1 MTFLIFVYGNK
12 YGKYFRLTK
21 DENNNCRIVLPKE
34 DFALYTT
41 IFLELKN
48 ISEAWYI
55 RENKNYKIQN
65 GQFLQLEKQ
74 RVNNEFYYRLNSG
87 RKYGLQIGSQKLYVQ
102 FICRNPFW
110 TMYDKYKL
118 KDCTIIN
125 DKNNIVILPKSSV
138 TKEGINILY
147 RNGHWEIENYS
158 KEEVY
163 INELLVEGCKI
174 LMYGDFILISSVLLI
189 FLEKYIA
196 VERIE
201 SFVEKNN
208 GIPYLD
214 KVMAEN
220 IEKMKYKTASLKAQT
235 FHRAP
240 RIMEE
245 IQEISLKFEAPPVI
259 DTKEKSPIFM
269 DIGPVFNMMLPMLGM
284 NLFLIYAMKSEQSH
298 MGLYV
303 YSGILMAVISAISS
317 VLWILISRKHAE
329 KEREK
334 WIYKQRKS
342 YRRYLNKKN
351 TIIKKQYERVNRVL
365 RSRYIRADQYI
376 HSTYGFTYLWNR
388 NPYHEDFLVYRI
400 GIGDMKFPMKIELPE
415 EVIGCEEDILWQ
427 EAKSIKDNYAMLYQ
441 VPMLLN
447 IKKYNQIGIIG
458 SVQEKLMG
466 IIRSMILQIA
476 ICNCYTEVRVGCV
489 YNEDEIIQSEQWD
502 FFRWLPHIWD
512 ENWKKRFIAGNQTE
526 ARHLFYDLFQIFKE
540 REECSFGNN
549 IEAKLPHYIIFIA
562 EGCYLEGEMFSKYI
576 FDENINNGLT
586 VIWIA
591 QEKEMLP
598 NTCKLILQDNKEFS
612 GWYEVERHSQKKEK
626 VNFDYTQKN
635 VTDKLLRDISG
646 IRVAK
651 IEEKKGI
658 PQSIDFLSM
667 YEVNTVE
674 DLKIEERWKSN
685 KIYESARV
693 VIGKK
698 SGGECCYLDIHENYH
713 GPHGL
718 LAGTTGSGKS
728 EVLQT
733 FILSMAIN
741 FSPEAVNFLLIDY
754 KGEGMSG
761 MFSDLPHLSGKI
773 SNLSD
778 GQVYRAMISIKSEN
792 RRRQKIFKDYN
803 VNNINDYTKL
813 FLAGRVEEAIPH
825 LLIIIDEFAELKKE
839 EPEFM
844 QELISVAQVG
854 RSLGVHLILA
864 TQKPGGTVDDKIWS
878 NSRFR
883 ICLKVQEREDSLD
896 MIHNTDACEIVQTGR
911 GYLQVGNN
919 EVYELFQAGWSGAI
933 FQQDSKEVLVQAVMK
948 DGTLIR
954 AKEKEEKEKDKSK
967 EIEKKDDIRSD
978 TGSYLQQT
986 QLQVVKRYIIDY
998 ANKEKYQKGKKLWLE
1013 PLPDYLYLEDLKKI
1027 KEREKREEKSIYDFK
1042 QWGMK
1047 IPIGLFDD
1055 PENQEQPI
1063 FILNL
1068 AESGHIGICG
1078 RSTSGKS
1085 TFLQTFVYSVI
1096 QNNPK
1101 EAVDLYLLDFNG
1113 GGMDIYDSATQVRQ
1127 VIKEEE
1133 IEQLET
1139 AFNDIVKEMKYRKKK
1154 FAGGNFIQYINKEEE
1169 NREKSPLI
1177 LIVLDGFLEF
1187 CEITY
1192 QRYEDFLYSIL
1203 REGEKLGVIIVIS
1216 VESFS
1221 SMHISMRLA
1230 ELFKT
1235 RICLYMKDSYAYSE
1249 AFDIIRSPILPK
1261 KGVAGRGV
1269 AYYKERILEFQ
1280 TALVAKAENDY
1291 VRQEIIKRKLC
1302 EEG

>member
-21 DENNNCRIVLPKE
+21 DKNNNCRILLPKE

-41 IFLELKN
+41 ICLELKN
-48 ISEAWYI
+48 ISKAWYI
-55 RENKNYKIQN
+55 RENKNCKIQN
-65 GQFLQLEKQ
+65 RHFLQLEKQ
-74 RVNNEFYYRLNSG
+74 LVNNEFYYRLNSG
-87 RKYGLQIGSQKLYVQ
+87 RTYDLQIGTQKLCLQ
-102 FICRNPFW
+102 LACKKNFW
-110 TMYDKYKL
+110 NMYDKYKL
-118 KDCTIIN
+118 KDCKIIN
-125 DKNNIVILPKSSV
+125 DKNNIAILPESST

-147 RNGHWEIENYS
+147 RNGRWEIENYS
-158 KEEVY
+158 KEKVY
-163 INELLVEGCKI
+163 INELFVEGCKI
-174 LMYGDFILISSVLLI
+174 LTYGDLILFSGVLLL
-189 FLEKYIA
+189 FLEQYIA

-201 SFVEKNN
+201 NFVDRNEE
-208 GIPYLD
+208 IIYLD
-214 KVMAEN
+214 KVMAQN
-220 IEKMKYKTASLKAQT
+220 IGRMTNKTLSLKAQA

-259 DTKEKSPIFM
+259 DIKEKTSIFM
-269 DIGPVFNMMLPMLGM
+269 DIGPIINMMLPMLGM
-284 NLFLIYAMKSEQSH
+284 NLFLIYAMKSEQNH

-317 VLWILISRKHAE
+317 ILWILISRKYVE

-334 WIYKQRKS
+334 WIHKQRKS

-351 TIIKKQYERVNRVL
+351 AIIKKQYERVNRVL
-365 RSRYIRADQYI
+365 RSRYVRADQYI
-376 HSTYGFTYLWNR
+376 HSTCGYTYLWNR
-388 NPYHEDFLVYRI
+388 NPYHEDFLIYRI

-427 EAKSIKDNYAMLYQ
+427 EAKSIKENYAMLYQ

-512 ENWKKRFIAGNQTE
+512 ENREKRFIAGNQTE
-526 ARHLFYDLFQIFKE
+526 ARHLFYELFQIFKE
-540 REECSFGNN
+540 REECGFGNN
-549 IEAKLPHYIIFIA
+549 VEAKLPHYVLFIA
-562 EGCYLEGEMFSKYI
+562 EGHYLEGEMFSKYI
-576 FDENINNGLT
+576 FDENINKGLT
-586 VIWIA
+586 VIWITRG
-591 QEKEMLP
+591 KEMLP
-598 NTCKLILQDNKEFS
+598 NTCKVILQDNKEFS

-626 VNFDYTQKN
+626 VNFDYTQKK
-635 VTDKLLRDISG
+635 VTDRLLRDISG

-667 YEVNTVE
+667 YEVDTVE
-674 DLKIEERWKSN
+674 DLRIDERWKNN

-741 FSPEAVNFLLIDY
+741 FSPEEVNFLLIDY

-761 MFSDLPHLSGKI
+761 VFSDLPHLSGKI

-792 RRRQKIFKDYN
+792 RRRQKIFRDYN

-813 FLAGRVEEAIPH
+813 FFAGRVEQAIPH

-933 FQQDSKEVLVQAVMK
+933 FQGDNKKTLVQAVMR
-948 DGTLIR
+948 DGTLISI
-954 AKEKEEKEKDKSK
+954 KERSEET
-967 EIEKKDDIRSD
+967 EKKKRVGENEGRGNDKLD
-978 TGSYLQQT
+978 TEPYLQLT

-1013 PLPDYLYLEDLKKI
+1013 PLPNYLYLEDLKKI
-1027 KEREKREEKSIYDFK
+1027 KEKQPIHDFK
-1042 QWGMK
+1042 QRGMK

-1063 FILNL
+1063 FVLNL
-1068 AESGHIGICG
+1068 VESGHIGICG

-1085 TFLQTFVYSVI
+1085 TFLQTFIYSVI

-1113 GGMDIYDSATQVRQ
+1113 GGMDIYDSAIQVRQ

-1133 IEQLET
+1133 IEQLEI
-1139 AFNDIVKEMKYRKKK
+1139 AFNNITKEMKYRKKK
-1154 FAGGNFIQYINKEEE
+1154 FAGGNFIQYS
-1169 NREKSPLI
+1169 NREKEDSEKFPLI
-1177 LIVLDGFLEF
+1177 FIVLDGFMEF
-1187 CEITY
+1187 CEMTY

-1221 SMHISMRLA
+1221 SMHISMRLS

-1235 RICLYMKDSYAYSE
+1235 KICLYMKDSYAYAE

-1269 AYYKERILEFQ
+1269 AYYQERILEFQ
-1280 TALVAKAENDY
+1280 TALVVRAENDY

>member
-21 DENNNCRIVLPKE
+21 DKNNNYRILLPKE

-41 IFLELKN
+41 ICLKLKN

-74 RVNNEFYYRLNSG
+74 LVNNEFYYRLNSG
-87 RKYGLQIGSQKLYVQ
+87 RTYDLQIGSQKLYLQ
-102 FICRNPFW
+102 LTGRKNFW
-110 TMYDKYKL
+110 NMYDKYKL
-118 KDCTIIN
+118 KDCKIIN
-125 DKNNIVILPKSSV
+125 DKNNIIILPESSV

-158 KEEVY
+158 KEKVY
-163 INELLVEGCKI
+163 INELFVEGCKI
-174 LMYGDFILISSVLLI
+174 LTYGDLILFSGVLLL
-189 FLEKYIA
+189 FLEQYIA

-201 SFVEKNN
+201 NFVDRNKE
-208 GIPYLD
+208 IIYLD
-214 KVMAEN
+214 KVMVQN
-220 IEKMKYKTASLKAQT
+220 IERTTNKTLSLKAQA

-259 DTKEKSPIFM
+259 DSKERSSIFM
-269 DIGPVFNMMLPMLGM
+269 DIGPVINMMLPMLGM
-284 NLFLIYAMKSEQSH
+284 NLFLIYAMKSEQNH
-298 MGLYV
+298 IGLYV

-317 VLWILISRKHAE
+317 ILWILISRKYAE

-334 WIYKQRKS
+334 WIHKQRKS

-351 TIIKKQYERVNRVL
+351 AIIKKQYERVNRVL
-365 RSRYIRADQYI
+365 RSRYVRADQYI
-376 HSTYGFTYLWNR
+376 HGTCGYTYLWNR

-415 EVIGCEEDILWQ
+415 EAIGCEEDILWQ
-427 EAKSIKDNYAMLYQ
+427 EAKSIKENYTMLYQ

-476 ICNCYTEVRVGCV
+476 ICNCYTEVRMGCV
-489 YNEDEIIQSEQWD
+489 YNEDEIVQSEQWD

-512 ENWKKRFIAGNQTE
+512 ENRKKRFIAGNQTE
-526 ARHLFYDLFQIFKE
+526 ARHLFYELFQIFKE
-540 REECSFGNN
+540 REECGFGSNV
-549 IEAKLPHYIIFIA
+549 EAKLPHYILFIA
-562 EGCYLEGEMFSKYI
+562 EEHYLEGEMFSKYI
-576 FDENINNGLT
+576 FDENINKGLT
-586 VIWIA
+586 VIWITRG
-591 QEKEMLP
+591 KEMLP
-598 NTCKLILQDNKEFS
+598 NTCKVILQDNKEFS

-626 VNFDYTQKN
+626 VNFDYMQKK
-635 VTDKLLRDISG
+635 VTDRLLRDISG

-667 YEVNTVE
+667 YEVDTVE
-674 DLKIEERWKSN
+674 DLKIDERWKSN

-792 RRRQKIFKDYN
+792 RRRQKIFRDYN

-813 FLAGRVEEAIPH
+813 FLAGRVEQAIPH

-933 FQQDSKEVLVQAVMK
+933 FQGENKKTLVQAVMR
-948 DGTLIR
+948 DGTLISV
-954 AKEKEEKEKDKSK
+954 KEGNEET
-967 EIEKKDDIRSD
+967 EKKRVGKNEGRGNDKLD
-978 TGSYLQQT
+978 TEPYLQLT
-986 QLQVVKRYIIDY
+986 QLQVVKKYIIDY

-1013 PLPDYLYLEDLKKI
+1013 PLPNYLYLEDLKKV
-1027 KEREKREEKSIYDFK
+1027 KEKQPIYDFK
-1042 QWGMK
+1042 QRGMK

-1063 FILNL
+1063 FVLNL
-1068 AESGHIGICG
+1068 VESGHIGICG

-1085 TFLQTFVYSVI
+1085 TFLQTFIYSVI

-1113 GGMDIYDSATQVRQ
+1113 GGMDIYDSAIQVRQ

-1133 IEQLET
+1133 AEQLET
-1139 AFNDIVKEMKYRKKK
+1139 MFNDITKEMKYRKKK
-1154 FAGGNFIQYINKEEE
+1154 FAGGNFIQYS
-1169 NREKSPLI
+1169 NREKEDREKFPLI
-1177 LIVLDGFLEF
+1177 FIVLDGFMEF
-1187 CEITY
+1187 CEMTY

-1203 REGEKLGVIIVIS
+1203 REGEKLGVIMVIS

-1221 SMHISMRLA
+1221 SMHISMRLS

-1235 RICLYMKDSYAYSE
+1235 KICLYMKDSYAYAE